1 MRIATKAAA
10 ALALLATPLPALAT
24 QPGDTILIASD
35 STAANYKKGNYPQ
48 TGWGMMLGC
57 GLSPRGAGVQPCDG
71 RPIDPYLHRGR
82 ALDEIDERVDARR
95 HGADPV
101 RP

>member
-1 MRIATKAAA
+1 MRIVTKAAA

-57 GLSPRGAGVQPCDG
+57 GLAPEVPV
-71 RPIDPYLHRGR
+71 DPHLHRGR
-82 ALDEIDERVDARR
+82 ALDEIDERADARR